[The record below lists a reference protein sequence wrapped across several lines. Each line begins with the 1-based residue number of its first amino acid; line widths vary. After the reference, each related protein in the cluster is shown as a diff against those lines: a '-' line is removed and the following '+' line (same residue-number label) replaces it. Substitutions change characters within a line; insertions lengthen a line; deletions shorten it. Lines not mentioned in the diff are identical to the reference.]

1 MKGNWSCDDRREL
14 QPASVLQGTCD
25 SDKKAGPDPPA
36 RYSHVTSPSFAL
48 RVAAASAL
56 LVLAAGCDQATDTAT
71 EVVAPP
77 TLQLAAEDLLTLA
90 PRTLSAG
97 PTITGSILPAKRADL
112 RAEISAVVLAVLK
125 ENGDPVKTGDALV
138 RLDDTAIRD
147 TLASARTAAESAQMA
162 YSSAERAY
170 QRLANLNKSGVI
182 STQQLEE
189 SEVRRDAANSDAEAA
204 RSRLVAAEQQQGRT
218 VVRAPFNGIVSDRQ
232 VSAGDTAQ
240 VGKELLQVIDPTSL
254 RFEGF
259 VSANSIGSVH
269 AGQKVSFRI
278 HGSEGQIYSGTITR
292 VDPAANAVTRQVEV
306 LVDFDKGQQPPGIA
320 GLYAEGQVEVRASEG
335 LALPENVIV
344 RDGDDAY
351 AWQVKD
357 GHVHKVRLKLGERD
371 ARSGDTALLEGL
383 TAGDRVL
390 RYPTTALHDGQPAE
404 LQ

>member
-1 MKGNWSCDDRREL
+1 
-14 QPASVLQGTCD
+14 
-25 SDKKAGPDPPA
+25 
-36 RYSHVTSPSFAL
+36 VTFPSFAL

-56 LVLAAGCDQATDTAT
+56 LVLAAGCDQATDTAA

-77 TLQLAAEDLLTLA
+77 TLKLAAEDLLTLT

-125 ENGDPVKTGDALV
+125 DNGDPVKSGDALV

-147 TLASARTAAESAQMA
+147 TLASARTAADSAQMA
-162 YSSAERAY
+162 FSSAERAY
-170 QRLANLNKSGVI
+170 QRLSNLNKDGLI

-189 SEVRRDAANSDAEAA
+189 SEVRRNAANSDAEAA

-240 VGKELLQVIDPTSL
+240 IGKELLQVIDPTSL

-259 VSANSIGSVH
+259 VSANSIGLVH

-278 HGSEGQIYSGTITR
+278 HGSEGRTYSGTITR

-320 GLYAEGQVEVRASEG
+320 GLYAEGQVEVSATEG
-335 LALPENVIV
+335 LAVPENVIV
-344 RDGDDAY
+344 RDGDDTF
-351 AWQVKD
+351 AWLVK
-357 GHVHKVRLKLGERD
+357 GGTLHKVSLQLGERD
-371 ARSGDTALLEGL
+371 ARSGDTALLGGL
-383 TAGDRVL
+383 AAGDMVL

-404 LQ
+404 LP